1 MIKAVVFT
9 VALFALPVSSFAQS
23 YAAPA
28 PTNVPTTGTRYL
40 SKADRKAACTGTA
53 DRAGMKGLSR
63 QQYRAACRGRPIPKS
78 VTQ

>member
-1 MIKAVVFT
+1 MIKVSIVAVSLT
-9 VALFALPVSSFAQS
+9 MLPVTSFAQTYIS
-23 YAAPA
+23 PA

-40 SKADRKAACTGTA
+40 NKADRKAACTGTA

-78 VTQ
+78 VTP